1 MTFGERLIQLR
12 EEIGYTNRTEF
23 AKKIGIPSTTLR
35 NYETNVREAGHKFLI
50 LMSEFFDVSIDY
62 LLCVTDERERKNK
75 SNNSLENLPKDEK
88 EILSLYKELDIE
100 DRAEIRGTI
109 KGMLKA
115 EKYTTTKSK
124 LQA

>member
-75 SNNSLENLPKDEK
+75 SSNNLENLPKDEK
-88 EILSLYKELDIE
+88 EALNLYKELDIE
-100 DRAEIRGTI
+100 DKAEIRGTM
-109 KGMLKA
+109 KGMLKS
-115 EKYTTTKSK
+115 EKYVTTKSK

>member
-75 SNNSLENLPKDEK
+75 SNNSLEKFSKDEK
-88 EILSLYKELDIE
+88 EVLNLYKELDIE

-115 EKYTTTKSK
+115 EKYTTSKSK

>member
-115 EKYTTTKSK
+115 EKYATSKSK
-124 LQA
+124 LHA

>member
-75 SNNSLENLPKDEK
+75 SSNNLENLPKDEK
-88 EILSLYKELDIE
+88 EALNLYKELDIE
-100 DRAEIRGTI
+100 DKAEIRGTM

-115 EKYTTTKSK
+115 EKYATTKSK
-124 LQA
+124 LKA

>member
-88 EILSLYKELDIE
+88 EILSLDKELDIE

-115 EKYTTTKSK
+115 EKYSMSKSK

>member
-1 MTFGERLIQLR
+1 MKFGERLIQLR

-115 EKYTTTKSK
+115 EKYETSKSK
-124 LQA
+124 LHA

>member
-75 SNNSLENLPKDEK
+75 SSNNLENLPKDEK
-88 EILSLYKELDIE
+88 EVLSLYKELDIE
-100 DRAEIRGTI
+100 DRAEIRGTM

-115 EKYTTTKSK
+115 EKYTKTKSK

>member
-115 EKYTTTKSK
+115 EKYSTSKSK
-124 LQA
+124 LHA